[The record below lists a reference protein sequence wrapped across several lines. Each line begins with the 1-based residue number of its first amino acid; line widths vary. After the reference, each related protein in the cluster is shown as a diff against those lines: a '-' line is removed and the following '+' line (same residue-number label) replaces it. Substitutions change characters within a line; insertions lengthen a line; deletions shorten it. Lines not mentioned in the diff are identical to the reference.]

1 VRKMKINI
9 VGGGPVE
16 HLPNLHDYNAEDCL
30 WVGVDRGVTILLS
43 KGLNPTQAFGDF
55 DSVSKE
61 ELEQIEQH
69 VKHLHLYQM
78 EKDEPDMELALDWAI
93 QQNPDKIQIFGGTGG
108 RLDHFFA
115 NVQLLL
121 RPQHI
126 QSPSEIS
133 IIDVQNELF
142 VKPAGTYTIEKK
154 QDKKYVSFI
163 PLSPS
168 IKNLSLKDFKYP
180 LTDCHIPIG
189 STLCISNELL
199 NEYGTFSFTEGI
211 LLVIRS
217 RD

>member
-1 VRKMKINI
+1 MINI

-16 HLPNLHDYNAEDCL
+16 HIPNLQDYNHEDCL
-30 WVGVDRGVTILLS
+30 WVGVDRGVSLLLS
-43 KGLNPTQAFGDF
+43 KGLIPTHAFGDF
-55 DSVSKE
+55 DSVSKAE
-61 ELEQIEQH
+61 MELIAQKVE
-69 VKHLHLYQM
+69 HLHRYQI

-93 QQNPDKIQIFGGTGG
+93 KQVPDKIQIFGGTGG

-121 RPQHI
+121 QPQHF
-126 QSPSEIS
+126 QSSVEIS

-142 VKPAGTYTIEKK
+142 VRPAGTYTLEKNL
-154 QDKKYVSFI
+154 DKKYVSFI
-163 PLSPS
+163 PLSQI

-180 LTDCHIPIG
+180 LTDCHIPLG

>member
-1 VRKMKINI
+1 MKINI

-16 HLPNLHDYNAEDCL
+16 HLPNLHEYHHEDCL
-30 WVGVDRGVTILLS
+30 WVGVDRGVSVLLS
-43 KGLNPTQAFGDF
+43 EGLIPTHAFGDF
-55 DSVSKE
+55 DSVSKVE
-61 ELEQIEQH
+61 MVQIEQQIN
-69 VKHLHLYQM
+69 HLHRYQM
-78 EKDEPDMELALDWAI
+78 EKDEPDMELALNWAI
-93 QQNPDKIQIFGGTGG
+93 QQDPDKIQIFGGTGG

-121 RPQHI
+121 QPKHF
-126 QSPSEIS
+126 QSSVEIS

-142 VKPAGTYTIEKK
+142 VKPAGTYKLEKNF
-154 QDKKYVSFI
+154 DKKYVSFI
-163 PLSPS
+163 PLSQS

-180 LTDCHIPIG
+180 LTDCHIPLG